1 GMPWKNYATATAL
14 ATMIMPALAQSPIN
28 GEFAYVSDYLRNNS
42 GGIRTGSAYLQNVDV
57 TFEFDVEQLV
67 GLSNG
72 NLFAYFLWNDDTT
85 FSDRYPGD
93 GQVISN
99 IDTTEALRLYEFWYE
114 HSFSE
119 SVNLRVGLYDLNSEF
134 DAIDTAGLFLNSS
147 HGIGPDYSQTGEN
160 GPSIF
165 PSTSF
170 AARLHWDLSEN
181 SLVRYGIFDGVPGDP
196 NDASA
201 TAVQFNGGD
210 GFLQALEFNHTLSN
224 GIRLG
229 VGGFS
234 YSEDFETINRTDAMG
249 NPLRDDGNS
258 GVYTFADGTVY
269 EDADGHSMTAFVR
282 YGIAN
287 EKLNPLQGYFGLG
300 AAFTGLVPGRPN
312 DQLGL
317 AIASARSGDDFRA
330 ATGAE
335 SHETTIELTYSAQ
348 ITDWLR
354 IQPDFQYI
362 INPAADPMLKN
373 AFVIGVRFEVASGFG
388 FN

>member
-1 GMPWKNYATATAL
+1 MRWKNFATTAVL
-14 ATMIMPALAQSPIN
+14 TTMAMPALAQSPIN
-28 GEFAYVSDYLRNNS
+28 GEFAYVSDYLRNSS

-57 TFEFDVEQLV
+57 TFEIDVEQLF

-93 GQVISN
+93 GQVVSN
-99 IDTTEALRLYEFWYE
+99 IDTTEALRLYEFWYQ

-147 HGIGPDYSQTGEN
+147 HGIGADYAQTGEN

-181 SLVRYGIFDGVPGDP
+181 SLIRYGIFDGVPGDP

-210 GFLQALEFNHTLSN
+210 GLLHALEFNHTLSN

-249 NPLRDDGNS
+249 NPLRDDGN
-258 GVYTFADGTVY
+258 GGIYAFADGTIF
-269 EDADGHSMTAFVR
+269 EDAQGRSMTAFVR
-282 YGIAN
+282 YGIAD
-287 EKLNPLQGYFGLG
+287 EALNPLDNYLGFGT
-300 AAFTGLVPGRPN
+300 AVTGLLRSRPV

-317 AIASARSGDDFRA
+317 AVARASSGDDFRA
-330 ATGAE
+330 AAGAE

-354 IQPDFQYI
+354 IQPDLQYI
-362 INPAADPMLKN
+362 INPAADPTLKN
-373 AFVIGVRFEVASGFG
+373 AFVIGVRFEVSSGFG

>member
-1 GMPWKNYATATAL
+1 MPSL
-14 ATMIMPALAQSPIN
+14 AESPIK
-28 GEFAYVSDYLRNNS
+28 GEFAYVSDYLRNTS

-57 TFEFDVEQLV
+57 TFEFDVERLF

-72 NLFAYFLWNDDTT
+72 TLFAYFLWNDDTT

-93 GQVISN
+93 SQVVSN
-99 IDTTEALRLYEFWYE
+99 IDTVEALRLYEFWYE
-114 HSFSE
+114 HRVSDAVS
-119 SVNLRVGLYDLNSEF
+119 LRLGLYDLNSEF

-147 HGIGPDYSQTGEN
+147 HGIGADYAQTGLN

-170 AARLHWDLSEN
+170 AARLHWDIGEN
-181 SLVRYGIFDGVPGDP
+181 SLIRYGIFDGVPGDP

-201 TAVQFNGGD
+201 TAVRFNGRD
-210 GFLQALEFNHTLSN
+210 GFLHALEFNHTLSN
-224 GIRLG
+224 GARLG
-229 VGGFS
+229 LGGFS
-234 YSEDFETINRTDAMG
+234 YTKDFETINRTDGMG
-249 NPLRDDGNS
+249 NPLRDDGNA
-258 GVYTFADGTVY
+258 GVYAFADATVY
-269 EDADGHSMTAFVR
+269 EDADGRTMTAFVR

-287 EKLNPLQGYFGLG
+287 EKLNPVRSYLGFG
-300 AAFTGLVPGRPN
+300 AAVTGILASRPT

-330 ATGAE
+330 AAGAD

-348 ITDWLR
+348 INDWLR
-354 IQPDFQYI
+354 IQPDLQYI
-362 INPAADPMLKN
+362 INPSADPALRN
-373 AFVIGVRFEVASGFG
+373 AFVLGIRFEVASGFG